1 MSNYIVSG
9 STTADLSKA
18 HFEKINVK
26 YICYRYQLDGVT
38 YVDDLGETMP
48 LSDFYEK
55 MANGAETSTSQINVE
70 EFVAYFRPFLEQG
83 LDVLHVCLSSG
94 ITGVLNSA
102 NLAKE
107 LLMSEFPDRKLYIVD
122 SLAASS
128 GYGLLLDA
136 MASLRDQGMSI
147 DELYQWTE
155 ENKLNVNHWFFSTD
169 LTFYIRGGRVS
180 KTAGAIGQLLN
191 ICPLLNIDYQ
201 GHLIVREKI
210 RSKKR
215 AFKTTVDKMAELA
228 DDGTAYS
235 GKCFMSHSNVLEDA
249 EEVARQIEE
258 RFPRLDGKVQ
268 INNIGT
274 TIGSHT
280 GPGTIAVFFWGKK
293 REE

>member
-18 HFEKINVK
+18 HFEEIKVK

-48 LSDFYEK
+48 LSDFYER

-147 DELYQWTE
+147 DELYQWAE
-155 ENKLNVNHWFFSTD
+155 ENKLKVNHWFFSTD

-201 GHLIVREKI
+201 GHLIVREKV

-215 AFKTTVDKMAELA
+215 VFKTTVDKMAELA
-228 DDGTAYS
+228 EEGTAYS
-235 GKCFMSHSNVLEDA
+235 GKCFMSHSNVPEDA
-249 EEVARQIEE
+249 QEVARQIEE
-258 RFPRLDGKVQ
+258 RFPQLDGKVQ

-293 REE
+293 RED

>member
-26 YICYRYQLDGVT
+26 YICYRYQLGGVT

-48 LSDFYEK
+48 LFDFYEK

-258 RFPRLDGKVQ
+258 RFPHLDGKVQ

>member
-9 STTADLSKA
+9 STTADLTKA
-18 HFEKINVK
+18 HFEEINVK

-48 LSDFYEK
+48 LSDFYER

-147 DELYQWTE
+147 DELYQWAE
-155 ENKLNVNHWFFSTD
+155 ENKLKVNHWFFSTD

-201 GHLIVREKI
+201 GHLIVREKV

-215 AFKTTVDKMAELA
+215 VFKTTVDKMAELA
-228 DDGTAYS
+228 EEGTAYS

-258 RFPRLDGKVQ
+258 RFPQLDGEVQ

>member
-48 LSDFYEK
+48 FSDFYEK

>member
-18 HFEKINVK
+18 HFEEINVK

-48 LSDFYEK
+48 LSDFYER

-147 DELYQWTE
+147 DELYQWAE
-155 ENKLNVNHWFFSTD
+155 ENKLKVNHWFFSTD

-201 GHLIVREKI
+201 GHLIVREKV

-215 AFKTTVDKMAELA
+215 VFKTTVDKMAELA
-228 DDGTAYS
+228 EEGTAYS
-235 GKCFMSHSNVLEDA
+235 GKCFMSHSNVPEDA
-249 EEVARQIEE
+249 QEVARQIEE
-258 RFPRLDGKVQ
+258 RFPQLDSKVQ

-293 REE
+293 RED

>member
-9 STTADLSKA
+9 STTADLTKA
-18 HFEKINVK
+18 HFEEINVK
-26 YICYRYQLDGVT
+26 YICYRYQLDGIT

-48 LSDFYEK
+48 LSDFYER

-147 DELYQWTE
+147 DELYQWAE
-155 ENKLNVNHWFFSTD
+155 ENKLKVNHWFFSTD

-201 GHLIVREKI
+201 GHLIVREKV

-215 AFKTTVDKMAELA
+215 VFKTTVDKMAELA
-228 DDGTAYS
+228 EEGTAYS
-235 GKCFMSHSNVLEDA
+235 GKCFMSHSNVPEDA

-258 RFPRLDGKVQ
+258 RFPQLDGKVQ

>member
-18 HFEKINVK
+18 HFEEINVK

-48 LSDFYEK
+48 LSDFYER

-147 DELYQWTE
+147 DELYQWAE
-155 ENKLNVNHWFFSTD
+155 ENKLKVNHWFFSTD

-201 GHLIVREKI
+201 GHLIVREKV

-215 AFKTTVDKMAELA
+215 VFKTTVDKMAELA
-228 DDGTAYS
+228 EEGTAYS

-249 EEVARQIEE
+249 QEVARQIEE
-258 RFPRLDGKVQ
+258 RFPQLDGKVQ

-293 REE
+293 RED

>member
-169 LTFYIRGGRVS
+169 LTFYVRGGRVS

-258 RFPRLDGKVQ
+258 RFTHLDGKVQ

>member
-180 KTAGAIGQLLN
+180 KTAGTIGQLLN

-258 RFPRLDGKVQ
+258 RFPHLDGKVQ

>member
-9 STTADLSKA
+9 STTADLTKA
-18 HFEKINVK
+18 HFEEINVK

-48 LSDFYEK
+48 LSDFYER

-147 DELYQWTE
+147 DELYQWAE
-155 ENKLNVNHWFFSTD
+155 ENKLKVNHWFFSTD

-201 GHLIVREKI
+201 GHLIVREKV

-215 AFKTTVDKMAELA
+215 VFKTTVDKMAELA
-228 DDGTAYS
+228 EEGTAYS
-235 GKCFMSHSNVLEDA
+235 GKCFMSHSNVPEDA
-249 EEVARQIEE
+249 QEVARQIEE
-258 RFPRLDGKVQ
+258 RFPQLDGKV
-268 INNIGT
+268 
-274 TIGSHT
+274 
-280 GPGTIAVFFWGKK
+280 
-293 REE
+293 

>member
-9 STTADLSKA
+9 STTADLTKA
-18 HFEKINVK
+18 HFEEINVK

-48 LSDFYEK
+48 LSDFYER

-147 DELYQWTE
+147 DELYQWAE
-155 ENKLNVNHWFFSTD
+155 ENKLKVNHWFFSTD

-201 GHLIVREKI
+201 GHLIVREKV

-215 AFKTTVDKMAELA
+215 VFKTTVDKMAELA
-228 DDGTAYS
+228 EEGTAYS
-235 GKCFMSHSNVLEDA
+235 GKCFMSHSNVPEDA

-258 RFPRLDGKVQ
+258 RFPQLDGKVQ

-293 REE
+293 RED

>member
-18 HFEKINVK
+18 HFEEINVK

-48 LSDFYEK
+48 LSDFYER

-147 DELYQWTE
+147 DELYQWAE
-155 ENKLNVNHWFFSTD
+155 ENKLKVNHWFFSTD

-201 GHLIVREKI
+201 GHLIVREKV

-215 AFKTTVDKMAELA
+215 VFKTTVDKMAELA
-228 DDGTAYS
+228 EEGTAYS
-235 GKCFMSHSNVLEDA
+235 GKCFMSHSNVPEDA
-249 EEVARQIEE
+249 QEVARQIEE
-258 RFPRLDGKVQ
+258 RFPQLDGKVQ

-293 REE
+293 RED

>member
-18 HFEKINVK
+18 HFEEINVK

-48 LSDFYEK
+48 LSDFYDR

-147 DELYQWTE
+147 DELYQWAE
-155 ENKLNVNHWFFSTD
+155 ENKLKVNHWFFSTD

-201 GHLIVREKI
+201 GHLIVREKV

-215 AFKTTVDKMAELA
+215 VFKTTVDKMAELA
-228 DDGTAYS
+228 EEGTAYS
-235 GKCFMSHSNVLEDA
+235 GKCFMSHSNVPEDA
-249 EEVARQIEE
+249 QEVARQIEE
-258 RFPRLDGKVQ
+258 HFPQLDGKVQ

-293 REE
+293 RED

>member
-26 YICYRYQLDGVT
+26 YICYRYQMDGVT

-258 RFPRLDGKVQ
+258 RFPHLDGKVQ

>member
-9 STTADLSKA
+9 STTADLTKA
-18 HFEKINVK
+18 HFEEINVK

-48 LSDFYEK
+48 LSDFYER

-83 LDVLHVCLSSG
+83 FDVLHVCLSSG

-147 DELYQWTE
+147 DELYQWAE
-155 ENKLNVNHWFFSTD
+155 ENKLKVNHWFFSTD

-201 GHLIVREKI
+201 GHLIVREKV

-215 AFKTTVDKMAELA
+215 VFKTTVDKMAELA
-228 DDGTAYS
+228 EEGTAYS

-249 EEVARQIEE
+249 QEVARQIEE
-258 RFPRLDGKVQ
+258 RFPQLDGKVQ

-293 REE
+293 RED

>member
-258 RFPRLDGKVQ
+258 RFPKLDGKVQ

>member
-48 LSDFYEK
+48 FSDFYEK

-235 GKCFMSHSNVLEDA
+235 RKCFMSHSNVLEDA

-258 RFPRLDGKVQ
+258 RFPHLDGKVQ